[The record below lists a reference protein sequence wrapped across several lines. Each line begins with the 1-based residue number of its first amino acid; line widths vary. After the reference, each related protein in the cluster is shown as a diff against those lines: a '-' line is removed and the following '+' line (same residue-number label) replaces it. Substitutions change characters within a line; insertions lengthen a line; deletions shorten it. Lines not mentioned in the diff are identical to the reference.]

1 MQSFCMIVIW
11 CTFKIVYLDIV
22 SSYGKVTWIILT
34 LPQEMSTYFGQNILS
49 NTQKANIVTRIKL
62 DMKDALL

>member
-22 SSYGKVTWIILT
+22 SSCGKVTRIILT